1 MQSACEDLL
10 DERCG
15 WSRWTLSSH
24 AVLSRTVRGV
34 MGAELGSE
42 AESCPEVQQ
51 HAGPGA
57 QLPVIDGSPLDV
69 RTNPEYLDYL
79 ASRLAEFMNAFDEL
93 MTHHVENTGLGGFAV
108 GVAPAVIPKEDAD
121 QPRVAELTD
130 ELNRLAGAL
139 MDLSSVTSVRL
150 GVQGHGSLDPF
161 VNWQRMLEPKPLL
174 DAAVVR
180 SCCLQAAGRLEGLKA
195 KAEALATPS
204 IEPSQLHPLVWA
216 AAQRLWN
223 DDHLRQAVAAA
234 AEAVSGQMKQLTQR
248 NNAADTSLWQQAFA
262 VSDPQPGKPRLRW
275 PGDSDDQDVKTMQAG
290 LLSFAPG
297 VNMVIRNPAT
307 HVSHPFTEQDGLEQ
321 LATLSVLCRF
331 VDQCVVVTHDSDP
344 EPAS

>member
-1 MQSACEDLL
+1 MQRYAAAWEELL
-10 DERCG
+10 
-15 WSRWTLSSH
+15 
-24 AVLSRTVRGV
+24 AN
-34 MGAELGSE
+34 
-42 AESCPEVQQ
+42 
-51 HAGPGA
+51 
-57 QLPVIDGSPLDV
+57 DGRSLDV

-79 ASRLAEFMNAFDEL
+79 ARHLGEFIKAFDEL
-93 MTHHVENTGLGGFAV
+93 MTHHIKNTGLGGFAV
-108 GVAPAVIPKEDAD
+108 GVAPAVIPKDDAD
-121 QPRVAELTD
+121 KPRVAELTD

-139 MDLSSVTSVRL
+139 MDLSSVTNVRL
-150 GVQGHGSLDPF
+150 GVQGHGALDPF

-180 SCCLQAAGRLEGLKA
+180 GSCLQAAGRLEGLKA
-195 KAEALATPS
+195 KADALASPS
-204 IEPSQLHPLVWA
+204 IEPSLLHPLVWS

-223 DDHLRQAVAAA
+223 DGHLRQAVAAA

-262 VSDPQPGKPRLRW
+262 AGDPQPGKPRLRW
-275 PGDSDDQDVKTMQAG
+275 PGDADDQHVKTMQAG

-307 HVSHPFTEQDGLEQ
+307 HVSNPFTEQDGLEQ

-331 VDQCVVVTHDSDP
+331 LDRCVLVAHNDDAES
-344 EPAS
+344 ASSGRNHGL